1 MKLNL
6 IPKTAAKGAASK
18 TIFVVA
24 LAAVLVSLVAAFM
37 YNQSL
42 QMTLQS
48 WKDDTAQM
56 KVSADEVV
64 RATKEAD
71 EIVAKAQIV
80 LTNKALYDQ
89 IVASNT
95 AYPDAYDEVK
105 EYIPS
110 FFRVRT
116 FNAQSTGERTSVMT
130 ISGYL
135 RSFQQYSDVMI
146 ALLRCPSVVQIGRN
160 GFGPV
165 PEGDEGPF
173 AYDPEVSDRGAIPG
187 WSAVTIT
194 LQLNRDLR
202 APDARA
208 TLAAAGSGPAPG
220 QGGPAARTGAP
231 PAGPAPSAGGRG
243 GPMMGPGG

>member
-18 TIFVVA
+18 TMFIVA
-24 LAAVLVSLVAAFM
+24 LAAVIFSLVAAFM

-42 QMTLQS
+42 QTTLQS

-95 AYPDAYDEVK
+95 AYPDTYDEVK

-116 FNAQSTGERTSVMT
+116 FSAQSTGERTSTMT

-165 PEGDEGPF
+165 PAGDEGPF
-173 AYDPEVSDRGAIPG
+173 GYNPEVSDRGAIPG

-202 APDARA
+202 APDPRA
-208 TLAAAGSGPAPG
+208 TLAAAGSAPAPG
-220 QGGPAARTGAP
+220 QGGPGGRTGAP
-231 PAGPAPSAGGRG
+231 AGSVPSAGGRG